1 MKKKSNLE
9 MILQELKPRP
19 KPISNIEQL
28 LLELFSPIVEP
39 NTEEA
44 EKQHAEDVGHN
55 IGSIDDFVNNFK
67 LLVKIPI
74 DGGEEMMSD
83 DEMSDYLEQRFAK
96 ENSTISEELVITEE
110 DAGLEERSTGAA
122 VTL

>member
-44 EKQHAEDVGHN
+44 EKQHAEDVVHN
-55 IGSIDDFVNNFK
+55 IGSIDDFVNDFK
-67 LLVKIPI
+67 LLVKIPV
-74 DGGEEMMSD
+74 DSSKEMMSD

-96 ENSTISEELVITEE
+96 ENSTISEELTITEE
-110 DAGLEERSTGAA
+110 NAGLEEKSAGVV